1 MSFGKYS
8 AKVKQI
14 KSKHL
19 AKADFIRELKSLTT
33 QLYAIGDSSSKDPRW
48 AVLSSKLDGFIEAG
62 LLLQVANRTELQRH
76 IDEIHFQVFGET
88 RDERRERKKS
98 VSQSPDSED
107 PANQPDWSELDSPAY
122 ERNSKK

>member
-1 MSFGKYS
+1 M
-8 AKVKQI
+8 KQI

-33 QLYAIGDSSSKDPRW
+33 QLYAIGDSSSKNPRW

-88 RDERRERKKS
+88 REERRERKKS

-122 ERNSKK
+122 ERKSKK

>member
-1 MSFGKYS
+1 M
-8 AKVKQI
+8 

-33 QLYAIGDSSSKDPRW
+33 QLYVIGDSSSTDPRW
-48 AVLSSKLDGFIEAG
+48 GVLSSKLDGFIDAG
-62 LLLQVANRTELQRH
+62 LLLQVANRTEIQRH

-88 RDERRERKKS
+88 REARRERKKS
-98 VSQSPDSED
+98 LLKSSDSED
-107 PANQPDWSELDSPAY
+107 SANQPDWSELDSPAY

>member
-1 MSFGKYS
+1 M
-8 AKVKQI
+8 KQI

-48 AVLSSKLDGFIEAG
+48 AVLSSKVDGFIEAG
-62 LLLQVANRTELQRH
+62 LLLQVSNRTEIQRH

-88 RDERRERKKS
+88 REARRERKKS
-98 VSQSPDSED
+98 LPDSPDTEAHVT
-107 PANQPDWSELDSPAY
+107 PPDWSELDSPAY